1 MSNFTHGGL
10 PAEQAWKWEEKTYQM
25 LGAIVFKLMSGNS
38 EMRRKA
44 HSDYWELKRH
54 FMKEDFES
62 YIESLD
68 KYRVERGFNSVQ
80 KMIIDAGKEIVLV
93 EPFPEVVP
101 DVPVVI
107 PSKENILTHFHVAKK
122 VDVVEQMALELF

>member
-10 PAEQAWKWEEKTYQM
+10 PVEQALKWDAGTYQV

-44 HSDYWELKRH
+44 HSDYWWLKRH
-54 FMKEDFES
+54 FMKEEFES
-62 YIESLD
+62 YVESLD
-68 KYRVERGFNSVQ
+68 KYRVERGFQSVQ
-80 KMIIDAGKEIVLV
+80 KMILDAGKEIVSV

-101 DVPVVI
+101 DIPVVI

-122 VDVVEQMALELF
+122 NEVVEQMALELF

>member
-10 PAEQAWKWEEKTYQM
+10 PAGQAWKWEEKTYQK
-25 LGAIVFKLMSGNS
+25 LGDIVFKLMSGNS

-68 KYRVERGFNSVQ
+68 KYRVERGFQPVQ
-80 KMIIDAGKEIVLV
+80 KMIIDAGKEVVLV

-101 DVPVVI
+101 DIPVVI
-107 PSKENILTHFHVAKK
+107 PSKEVIIRDIHVSKK
-122 VDVVEQMALELF
+122 VEVVEQMELALW